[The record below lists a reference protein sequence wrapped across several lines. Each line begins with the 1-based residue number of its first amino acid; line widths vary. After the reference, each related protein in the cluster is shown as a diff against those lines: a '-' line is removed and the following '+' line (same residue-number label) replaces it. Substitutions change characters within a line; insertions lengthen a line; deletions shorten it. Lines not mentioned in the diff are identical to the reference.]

1 MTSELPATALLAAAT
16 APDAVLTAL
25 LAQIGADGLRAA
37 ERIPA
42 LMAAVDQHAAAVRE
56 SLTAK
61 SLALAAVPLAGYGSS
76 VIAAAARMGGQPID
90 PAGID
95 WSRADWFQLRL
106 TAVCALAIA
115 HDCI

>member
-16 APDAVLTAL
+16 APDAVLQAL
-25 LAQIGADGLRAA
+25 LTQIGADGLSAA
-37 ERIPA
+37 KRIPA
-42 LMAAVDQHAAAVRE
+42 VMAAVDQHAAAVRD

-61 SLALAAVPLAGYGSS
+61 SLTLTAVPLASYGSS
-76 VIAAAARMGGQPID
+76 VVAAAARMGQQPKD